1 MIAAADFAPWP
12 VWCLVRREPR
22 LEGLPLAVVAGA
34 RVVAAS
40 PAARAAGVRVGM
52 SADLARSK
60 TGGLE
65 LRPLPPG
72 LEAAWETLLHELNRY
87 TPRLE
92 APHPGLV
99 YLDLSPADARL
110 LAGEYRVPV
119 GLGPTREDARLA
131 AATALPG
138 EVRVV
143 DDPEAFLEG
152 FPVEHLAAVGLPEEG
167 LARLRWLGIETAGQL
182 AAWSRT
188 QLLAFLPGAE
198 RILPYLK
205 GPKTDRVAVFE
216 PAPRVRRAL
225 EFPEQVEAP
234 YATRALDLLAGEL
247 VTELGKRAAR
257 RLLLEVEAGGMRF
270 FAERRPKEP
279 LCDKQRLRHH
289 LEAALKASGALAW
302 PVERIEAT
310 LTDLVL
316 PGVQEGLFRRAAT
329 LDAAIRRFP
338 AAFWRAVII
347 DPRALAPEYGF
358 VYVPWEAG
366 DATPAHPPR
375 RRGPRHPVRDA

>member
-12 VWCLVRREPR
+12 VWSLVRREPR
-22 LEGLPLAVVAGA
+22 LEGLPLAVVAGT

-60 TGGLE
+60 AGGLE

-99 YLDLSPADARL
+99 FLDLSPADARL

-216 PAPRVRRAL
+216 PAPGCGVPSSSRSRSRPLTRPGRSTFSSGSSSLSSGSAPPGGSSSRSKPGECAFSPNAAPRNPSATGGGSGTTWRPRSGRPGPWPGRSSGSRPPLRAWT
-225 EFPEQVEAP
+225 FP
-234 YATRALDLLAGEL
+234 G
-247 VTELGKRAAR
+247 
-257 RLLLEVEAGGMRF
+257 
-270 FAERRPKEP
+270 
-279 LCDKQRLRHH
+279 
-289 LEAALKASGALAW
+289 
-302 PVERIEAT
+302 
-310 LTDLVL
+310 
-316 PGVQEGLFRRAAT
+316 FRRDSSTAS
-329 LDAAIRRFP
+329 LP
-338 AAFWRAVII
+338 
-347 DPRALAPEYGF
+347 
-358 VYVPWEAG
+358 
-366 DATPAHPPR
+366 
-375 RRGPRHPVRDA
+375 